1 MLGEIEDKYKQPIL
15 RPNQNPQHLFGI
27 FCAMLRKLSSEGE
40 NLPAGSCLPHT
51 KSAQKSVCV
60 SDSDSV

>member
-1 MLGEIEDKYKQPIL
+1 MLGDIEDKYKQPIL

-27 FCAMLRKLSSEGE
+27 FCAMLHKLSSEGDS
-40 NLPAGSCLPHT
+40 LPAESCLPDT